1 MGVFKNVVKTT
12 KAALKTAVK
21 AALEKAKE
29 AVVKLVKTKLL
40 RRAEEKYCKVLQ
52 GTTEKLVEKCG
63 DFIDYINTST
73 NEKKKFARL
82 YALELCVTT
91 MDTVA
96 EALSVAVAN
105 IKKDVDF
112 SILHKEENSA
122 ILKEA
127 VAEETTAAETDTD
140 EPTCGEDG
148 CEIG

>member
-21 AALEKAKE
+21 AALAKAKE

-40 RRAEEKYCKVLQ
+40 RKAEEKYCKVLQ

-63 DFIDYINTST
+63 DFIDDINSAT
-73 NEKKKFARL
+73 NEKKKFAKL
-82 YALELCVTT
+82 YALELCVAT

-96 EALSVAVAN
+96 EALSIAVAN

-112 SILHKEENSA
+112 SILHKEENSDVLTEA
-122 ILKEA
+122 IAEA
-127 VAEETTAAETDTD
+127 TTPAEGDAEA
-140 EPTCGEDG
+140 TCGEDG